1 MTRIPRRTTVDTS
14 PVVPPSPATPAAGEG
29 TQDREDERTPDPR
42 SSLPGSRHLGSGNP
56 SPLPPSG
63 AHPVSPGAHQADAGR
78 PDPVTRAA
86 HLPSGSAARG
96 RGRTPDPA
104 GGMVDADATPPA
116 GSTPRSYMLVLPPG
130 LKLLNLNDRTHWA
143 ARHRRSQALKKAAW
157 AMALQA
163 KIPVLERVVI
173 VIEYQPPDRRWRD
186 PDNVAPSA
194 KALIDGCVAAG
205 CLVNDDSRYVA
216 EVTCRIGQPY
226 PKGRLLLHLTEVG
239 P

>member
-1 MTRIPRRTTVDTS
+1 MTLG
-14 PVVPPSPATPAAGEG
+14 PVAPPASV
-29 TQDREDERTPDPR
+29 
-42 SSLPGSRHLGSGNP
+42 
-56 SPLPPSG
+56 LPPWRRP
-63 AHPVSPGAHQADAGR
+63 AHPSSRTLLLISGQRERASRQNETGIPVSVARPFPEPTRCLTGAHQAAAGNQN
-78 PDPVTRAA
+78 
-86 HLPSGSAARG
+86 
-96 RGRTPDPA
+96 
-104 GGMVDADATPPA
+104 PA
-116 GSTPRSYMLVLPPG
+116 GSEQRRAAGKLPAGPAPRSYMLVLPPG

-143 ARHRRSQALKKAAW
+143 ARHRRSQSLKKAAW

-205 CLVNDDSRYVA
+205 CLINDDSRYVA

>member
-1 MTRIPRRTTVDTS
+1 MTASTPRRATVDTS
-14 PVVPPSPATPAAGEG
+14 PVAPPASAPPPVAEAGTHSSRTAAPDKRRTGKGIPA
-29 TQDREDERTPDPR
+29 ERTGMPA
-42 SSLPGSRHLGSGNP
+42 S
-56 SPLPPSG
+56 SPLPLSG
-63 AHPVSPGAHQADAGR
+63 AHPVPPGAHQAAAGNQN
-78 PDPVTRAA
+78 
-86 HLPSGSAARG
+86 
-96 RGRTPDPA
+96 
-104 GGMVDADATPPA
+104 PA
-116 GSTPRSYMLVLPPG
+116 GSEQRRAAGKLPAGPAPRSYMLVLPPG

-143 ARHRRSQALKKAAW
+143 ARHRRSQSLKKAAW

-205 CLVNDDSRYVA
+205 CLINDDSRYVA